1 MENKKLTPKSGI
13 NGKKVK
19 SVEKVP
25 SNMPIPEETAK
36 EIVRNNNPLGKGG
49 FGSVDTEKG
58 DNARYLRHAL
68 SSVNLPPIDISNEK
82 QVADRIEWYFEHCA
96 DEDMKPTV
104 MGMANAL
111 GIDRRTLYDWGRGKF
126 RDATHS
132 PVVKRAYAVLEELYE
147 DYMLNG
153 KINPVSGIFLG
164 KNHFNYTDKQ
174 DIVVT
179 PNNPLEQ
186 KRTAAE
192 LAEEYGDE
200 LPPPEEK

>member
-1 MENKKLTPKSGI
+1 
-13 NGKKVK
+13 
-19 SVEKVP
+19 
-25 SNMPIPEETAK
+25 MPIPEETAK

-68 SSVNLPPIDISNEK
+68 SSVNLPPIDISDEK

-104 MGMANAL
+104 MGMANSL